1 MATPVADSQQF
12 ILNLMA
18 NPSYLDLSDR
28 IISGIDKMLATVV
41 ASPPIRWSSGIL
53 HRFGLTGRSVVIA
66 IPWLWL
72 LLFFLIPFVIV
83 LKISFAE
90 TRWLGT
96 PPYAPLFEW
105 VSGQYLQVKVSVANY
120 LFLLSDSLYAKA
132 FLSSLQVAL
141 VSTVLC
147 LLIGYPMAY
156 AIARADA
163 NWRNTLLLLII
174 LPFWTSFLLRVYAW
188 MGLLG
193 NQGVI
198 NQILMA
204 LGFEPIV
211 MLQTNFAMY
220 IGIVYSY
227 LPFMILPLYSNL
239 EKHDLTL
246 LEAAVDLGCKP
257 FKAFLSITLPLSMPG
272 VIAGSMLVF
281 IPAVGEFVI
290 PRLLGGTDSLM
301 IGRVLWDEYF
311 LNRNWPVASAVA
323 IALLFVLVI
332 PIMIF
337 QRYQAQ
343 DTAGVAKR

>member
-1 MATPVADSQQF
+1 
-12 ILNLMA
+12 MA
-18 NPSYLDLSDR
+18 NPSYLALGDR
-28 IISGIDKMLATVV
+28 IITGIDKMLATVV
-41 ASPPIRWSSGIL
+41 SSPPYRWSSGIL
-53 HRFGLTGRSVVIA
+53 RRFGLTGRSLVIA
-66 IPWLWL
+66 VPWFWL

-96 PPYAPLFEW
+96 PPYTPLFEW

-120 LFLLSDSLYAKA
+120 MFLLSDSLYAKA
-132 FLSSLQVAL
+132 FLSSVKVAA
-141 VSTVLC
+141 VSTLFC

-156 AIARADA
+156 AIARAEA
-163 NWRNTLLLLII
+163 NWRNTLLLLVI

-188 MGLLG
+188 IGLLS

-198 NQILMA
+198 NQLLVAM
-204 LGFEPIV
+204 GFEPIV
-211 MLQTNFAMY
+211 MLQTDFAMY

-239 EKHDLTL
+239 EKHDQTL
-246 LEAAVDLGCKP
+246 LEAAVDLGCRP
-257 FKAFLSITLPLSMPG
+257 FKAFLTITFPLSLPG

-281 IPAVGEFVI
+281 IPAVGEFVV

-311 LNRNWPVASAVA
+311 LNRNWPVASSVA
-323 IALLFVLVI
+323 IALLLVLVI

-337 QRYQAQ
+337 QRSQAQ
-343 DTAGVAKR
+343 EVAGVTRR

>member
-1 MATPVADSQQF
+1 V
-12 ILNLMA
+12 A
-18 NPSYLDLSDR
+18 NPSYLTLGDR
-28 IISGIDKMLATVV
+28 IISGIDKVLATVV
-41 ASPPIRWSSGIL
+41 ASSPYRWSSGIL
-53 HRFGLTGRSVVIA
+53 RRAGLTGRTLVIA
-66 IPWLWL
+66 VPWVWL

-83 LKISFAE
+83 LKISLAE

-96 PPYAPLFEW
+96 PPYSPLMEW
-105 VSGQYLQVKVSVANY
+105 VDGQFVQLKINFGNY
-120 LFLLSDSLYAKA
+120 LFLTSDALYVQA
-132 FLSSLQVAL
+132 FLSSLKVASI
-141 VSTVLC
+141 STLFC

-156 AIARADA
+156 AIARANL

-188 MGLLG
+188 MGLLS

-198 NQILMA
+198 NQILMG
-204 LGFEPIV
+204 LGITQEPIV
-211 MLQTNFAMY
+211 MLQTDFAMY

-239 EKHDLTL
+239 EKHDLSL
-246 LEAAVDLGCKP
+246 LEAAVDLGCRP
-257 FKAFLSITLPLSMPG
+257 FRAFLSITLPLSKPG
-272 VIAGSMLVF
+272 IIAGSMLVF

-311 LNRNWPVASAVA
+311 LNRNWPIASSVA
-323 IALLFVLVI
+323 IALLLLLVI

-343 DTAGVAKR
+343 EAGGAMKR

>member
-1 MATPVADSQQF
+1 MAS
-12 ILNLMA
+12 
-18 NPSYLDLSDR
+18 PSYLALGDR
-28 IISGIDKMLATVV
+28 IMSSIDKILATVV
-41 ASPPIRWSSGIL
+41 ASPPYRWSRGIL
-53 HRFGLTGRSVVIA
+53 RRAGLTGRTLVIA
-66 IPWLWL
+66 VPWFWL

-90 TRWLGT
+90 TRWLGS
-96 PPYAPLFEW
+96 PPYTPLFES
-105 VSGQYLQVKVSVANY
+105 VSGQYLQFKLNVSNY
-120 LFLLSDSLYAKA
+120 LFLLSDSLYLNA
-132 FLSSLQVAL
+132 FLSSVKVASI
-141 VSTVLC
+141 STVFC

-156 AIARADA
+156 AIARANA

-188 MGLLG
+188 IGLLG

-198 NQILMA
+198 NQVLMG
-204 LGFEPIV
+204 LGIVEEPIV
-211 MLQTNFAMY
+211 MLQTDFAMY

-246 LEAAVDLGCKP
+246 LEAAVDLGSRP
-257 FKAFLSITLPLSMPG
+257 FRAFLSVTLPLSKPG
-272 VIAGSMLVF
+272 IIAGSMLVF

-311 LNRNWPVASAVA
+311 SNRNWPIASSVA
-323 IALLFVLVI
+323 IALLLLLVI

-343 DTAGVAKR
+343 DAAEAMKR